1 MDFSFIELDVNN
13 EEDLDWLYSHVYE
26 EGVFN
31 MTPPQ
36 NKEEDKEDFK
46 EYILKESL
54 GFRYKVSL
62 GEEAVALANFP
73 NKKHPGQLQLS
84 VSREWHE
91 KISGKDILK
100 AMRSHKDIPKF
111 HEFFIWDKQN
121 IPYLAFVGS
130 AVCKN
135 KVKGLKVPSISGRC
149 YCCNYVSQQ
158 DGSVLLMAGDCLV
171 EEDCDC

>member
-1 MDFSFIELDVNN
+1 MDFSFTELDVNK
-13 EEDLDWLYSHVYE
+13 EEDLDWLYSHKHE

-31 MTPPQ
+31 RPPPQ
-36 NKEEDKEDFK
+36 NKEGHKEYFK

-100 AMRSHKDIPKF
+100 SMRLNEDTARF
-111 HEFFIWDKQN
+111 TEFYIWDKQN
-121 IPYLAFVGS
+121 IPYLAFF
-130 AVCKN
+130 
-135 KVKGLKVPSISGRC
+135 LRWW
-149 YCCNYVSQQ
+149 Q
-158 DGSVLLMAGDCLV
+158 
-171 EEDCDC
+171 

>member
-46 EYILKESL
+46 EYILKESS
-54 GFRYKVSL
+54 GFRYKISL
-62 GEEAVALANFP
+62 GGEVVALANFP

>member
-1 MDFSFIELDVNN
+1 MDFNFTEMDVSK
-13 EEDLDWLYSHVYE
+13 EDDLDWLYDHLYE
-26 EGVFN
+26 GGVFN
-31 MTPPQ
+31 MKPPQ
-36 NKEEDKEDFK
+36 NKSEDKKDFQ

-54 GFRYKVSL
+54 GFRYKVCL
-62 GEEAVALANFP
+62 GEETAALANFP
-73 NKKHPGQLQLS
+73 HKAHPGELQLS
-84 VSREWHE
+84 VSKEQWG

-111 HEFFIWDKQN
+111 HEFFIWDEEN

-130 AVCKN
+130 TVCKN
-135 KVKGLKVPSISGRC
+135 KAKGLKVPSISGRC

-158 DGSVLLMAGDCLV
+158 DGSVLLMADDCLV